1 MKFQWKYRIE
11 CTELLA
17 ATQGLY
23 GQRIA
28 KDATYN
34 RLVNDQGCRNT
45 NRGCDI
51 KVKLKFLIGFE
62 SAGFNLF

>member
-1 MKFQWKYRIE
+1 MAMVKHWSTSVPLKFQWKYRIE

-28 KDATYN
+28 KDATWKGRAEGLKGNYTAQSLN
-34 RLVNDQGCRNT
+34 LVARY
-45 NRGCDI
+45 
-51 KVKLKFLIGFE
+51 
-62 SAGFNLF
+62 